1 MTPFLTIRSALMQA
15 RQQGLPALEARM
27 LMECVL
33 KQTPAWLVAHDN
45 EALSEAEATAY
56 QTLCQRRLGGEPL
69 AYILGW
75 REFYGRQFKVNP
87 AVLIPRPETELL
99 VDLALEKLTAK
110 FRSAQPFHVLDLGT
124 GSGAIAITLALEAAA
139 RNLPVVVSASDIS
152 ASALAVARQNA
163 MTLGANI
170 NFIESHWWQAIPKQS
185 FDLILSNPPYIEAN
199 DPHLNQGDLR
209 FEPAHALTDQAD
221 GLSAYRAL
229 CAGLGAYLAPGG
241 WVLFEHG
248 YDQAAAVQALLQA
261 QNLQSVQTW
270 PDLAGIPRI
279 SGGQSACE

>member
-1 MTPFLTIRSALMQA
+1 
-15 RQQGLPALEARM
+15 M
-27 LMECVL
+27 LIEGVL
-33 KQTPAWLVAHDN
+33 KQTPAWLVAHDD
-45 EALSEAEATAY
+45 EALSEEEATAY

-99 VDLALEKLTAK
+99 IDLALEKLAAK
-110 FRSAQPFHVLDLGT
+110 SRSPQPFRVLDLGT
-124 GSGAIAITLALEAAA
+124 GSGAIAITLALEAAE
-139 RNLPVVVSASDIS
+139 RNVQVTVSASDIS
-152 ASALAVARQNA
+152 ASTLAVARQNA
-163 MTLGANI
+163 TALGTNVC
-170 NFIESHWWQAIPKQS
+170 FIESNWWQAIPEQS
-185 FDLILSNPPYIEAN
+185 FDLILSNPPFIEAN
-199 DPHLNQGDLR
+199 DPHLRQGDLR

-229 CAGLGAYLAPGG
+229 CAGLGTYLAPGG

-248 YDQAAAVQALLQA
+248 YDQAAAVQALLQEQA
-261 QNLQSVQTW
+261 LQSVQTW

-279 SGGQSACE
+279 SGGHSANE